1 MENRNFL
8 AHKYGMQGLGFD
20 DDFMNN
26 HTGGWSTH
34 GDGKRT
40 AYGPPP
46 PVNSLHRK
54 ENEALRKPNYKVNNF
69 EQQPVNYA
77 VDVESSPSSTG
88 IRDYLKASNAVSPG
102 GVPGYLQANTS
113 SQSAA
118 NPNGSKV
125 GVNASKK
132 ATEALTGSASADPQG
147 MIDMESVNNY
157 GKTLFDNPGI
167 LENENSA
174 ANFGLRMPE
183 LEKVTD
189 LKYAPAMPKPKL
201 SVGQKLANSKIGKMG
216 SKAMEMGGK
225 AMETMS
231 SLAGPIAM
239 ASTATGLVNRVGT
252 AQKAVKSLKGSI
264 SSLEGVIDST
274 SNKEH
279 AEEEAMF
286 DAFTEDRRRIGARQ
300 NLALGDSLNR
310 VRGSNL
316 NTGSIKKIKEDIVSK
331 YSTSTDL
338 SLASAEDAYAAKRD
352 DYTLQS
358 REERAQNKLQLDE
371 LKSQLEEQEKAAS
384 PMNAIGD
391 LVVAGVTI
399 ANPAA
404 GMALGFAKN
413 QIA

>member
-1 MENRNFL
+1 
-8 AHKYGMQGLGFD
+8 
-20 DDFMNN
+20 
-26 HTGGWSTH
+26 
-34 GDGKRT
+34 
-40 AYGPPP
+40 
-46 PVNSLHRK
+46 
-54 ENEALRKPNYKVNNF
+54 
-69 EQQPVNYA
+69 
-77 VDVESSPSSTG
+77 
-88 IRDYLKASNAVSPG
+88 
-102 GVPGYLQANTS
+102 
-113 SQSAA
+113 
-118 NPNGSKV
+118 
-125 GVNASKK
+125 
-132 ATEALTGSASADPQG
+132 
-147 MIDMESVNNY
+147 
-157 GKTLFDNPGI
+157 
-167 LENENSA
+167 
-174 ANFGLRMPE
+174 
-183 LEKVTD
+183 
-189 LKYAPAMPKPKL
+189 
-201 SVGQKLANSKIGKMG
+201 
-216 SKAMEMGGK
+216 
-225 AMETMS
+225 
-231 SLAGPIAM
+231 M

-286 DAFTEDRRRIGARQ
+286 DAEVYDGVFEMF
-300 NLALGDSLNR
+300 GDSLNR